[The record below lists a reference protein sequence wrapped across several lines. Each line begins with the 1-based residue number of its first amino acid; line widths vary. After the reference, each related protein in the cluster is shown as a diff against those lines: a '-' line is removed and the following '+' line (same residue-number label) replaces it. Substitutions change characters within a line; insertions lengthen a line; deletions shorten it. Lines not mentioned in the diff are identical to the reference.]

1 LVEKENDLWY
11 AMINI
16 IFSLKIGLN
25 SLKLTQKLEK
35 GVLVI

>member
-1 LVEKENDLWY
+1 
-11 AMINI
+11 MINI

-35 GVLVI
+35 GVLVIQIFVAF